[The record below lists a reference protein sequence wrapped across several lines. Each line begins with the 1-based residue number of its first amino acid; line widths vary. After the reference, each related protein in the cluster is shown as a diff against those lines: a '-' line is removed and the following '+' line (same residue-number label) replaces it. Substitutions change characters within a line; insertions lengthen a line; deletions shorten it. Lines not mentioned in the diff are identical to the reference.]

1 MHLRKAIV
9 GSILGFALSTTA
21 RIIASDD
28 VPLIGPSFISNFDPS
43 TSRAIGNAK
52 KAFPILL
59 DKLFESGDLD
69 RKDLAFTID
78 VYSAATNDTIFSYS
92 HVGEKSKETITSGE
106 LNDNTISRTGS
117 VTKLFTV
124 YAIIAKAGMG
134 VFSDP
139 VTKYLPEL
147 ENNSSGNPLDRVRWE
162 DVTVGALAAHQA
174 GSGGIAD
181 FFNAYLDPENPSEY
195 KPEDLFTFFREKR
208 LPVIAPYHSAIYSDG
223 GFAILGQ
230 VLARLS
236 GKSVTD
242 SFEEILWKPL
252 GMNNT
257 STQVPKG
264 SNLNTIDR
272 TPVAHK
278 SKLNETAW
286 GQGIE
291 IVASTG
297 SIYSN
302 TADLRK
308 AGLSILNSEL
318 LSGPTISEWMKPRS
332 ATGTLVELVGAP
344 WEISRLEIPVT
355 PGSNRTRVSDLYT
368 KAGGNIDYTAIFA
381 LSPDQGIGYSIL
393 IAGETATPARWPLR
407 NLVGETF
414 IPAAEHAMAENAAR
428 NLAGTFVDE
437 KNSGNNV
444 TLSVDRG
451 HPGLGLKSFWLK
463 GKNARDSSHYRLY
476 PTGLN
481 SVSKSLSSLYRSEGT
496 MRIAHRMVKPGVK
509 PVEPRA
515 AVEGGKGGL
524 FDDSFVWMA
533 LDQEGPVDL
542 FVFTLVD
549 GKVTTVEY
557 PLTGVVMKRVK

>member
-1 MHLRKAIV
+1 M
-9 GSILGFALSTTA
+9 S
-21 RIIASDD
+21 
-28 VPLIGPSFISNFDPS
+28 PLIGPSFISNFDPS
-43 TSRAIGNAK
+43 SSRAIENAK
-52 KAFPILL
+52 KVFPSLL
-59 DKLFESGDLD
+59 DNLFESGKLD

-92 HVGEKSKETITSGE
+92 HVGEKSKETLTSGE
-106 LNDNTISRTGS
+106 LNDHTISRTGS

-147 ENNSSGNPLDRVRWE
+147 ANNSSSGNPLDSVRWE
-162 DVTVGALAAHQA
+162 DITVGALAAQQA

-181 FFNAYLDPENPSEY
+181 FFKAYLDPENPSEY

-223 GFAILGQ
+223 GFAVLGQ

-242 SFEEILWKPL
+242 SFEELLWKPL
-252 GMNNT
+252 GMTNT
-257 STQVPKG
+257 STRVPKG
-264 SNLNTIDR
+264 SNLNVIDR
-272 TPVAHK
+272 TSVAHK
-278 SKLNETAW
+278 SSLNMTAW
-286 GQGIE
+286 GQDLE

-355 PGSNRTRVSDLYT
+355 PDSNRTRVSDLYT

-381 LSPDQGIGYSIL
+381 LSPDQGIGYNIL
-393 IAGETATPARWPLR
+393 IA
-407 NLVGETF
+407 
-414 IPAAEHAMAENAAR
+414 AAEHAAAENAVR

-463 GKNARDSSHYRLY
+463 GKNARDSPHYRLY

-481 SVSKSLSSLYRSEGT
+481 SVSRSLSSLYRTEGT
-496 MRIAHRMVKPGVK
+496 MRIAHRGVKPGVK

-524 FDDSFVWMA
+524 FDDSFMWMA

-549 GKVTTVEY
+549 EKVTAVEF
-557 PLTGVVMKRVK
+557 PLTGAVMKRVK